1 MKMKTLALTAVLGLA
16 ASPMMATAAGTHD
29 EPSAMDQAG
38 AYVSDAALTTK
49 VKAALAAHGEL
60 SALAIS
66 VETDQGIVTLSGD
79 VESDANAALAEEV
92 VSGLDGVKD
101 VHNALEVDVPAE

>member
-1 MKMKTLALTAVLGLA
+1 MKMNTLALTAILGLA
-16 ASPMMATAAGTHD
+16 ASPMLATAAD
-29 EPSAMDQAG
+29 NPSTMEQAG
-38 AYVSDAALTTK
+38 DYVSDAALTTK